1 MRSEG
6 RCHVPGVVEGLQKEH
21 IGWEEEGEA
30 LKEETGWATQGLIS
44 FGGTWKPSQHLGPRM
59 NML

>member
-1 MRSEG
+1 M
-6 RCHVPGVVEGLQKEH
+6 PGVVEGLQKEH